1 MSEMLF
7 RVKSW
12 PVSRGCRVAWLM
24 GLRDVTERMWL
35 QQAVL
40 VGTRSAFQ
48 ASGPSTL
55 ELSPYKLA
63 HGPFA
68 ILPYTTLHP
77 SWCQVEATKYTELGY
92 VGRDVEEI
100 VKDLV
105 EVSVK

>member
-1 MSEMLF
+1 MCVLF
-7 RVKSW
+7 S
-12 PVSRGCRVAWLM
+12 
-24 GLRDVTERMWL
+24 
-35 QQAVL
+35 
-40 VGTRSAFQ
+40 
-48 ASGPSTL
+48 
-55 ELSPYKLA
+55 
-63 HGPFA
+63 